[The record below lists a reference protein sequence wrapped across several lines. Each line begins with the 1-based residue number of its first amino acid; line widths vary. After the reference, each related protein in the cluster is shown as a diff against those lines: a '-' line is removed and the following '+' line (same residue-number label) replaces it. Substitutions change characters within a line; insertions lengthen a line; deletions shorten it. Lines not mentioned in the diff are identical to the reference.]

1 MFPWNCPTVLFD
13 NESLPPTFWLPL
25 HLISF
30 LRSRQFSSR
39 HIVGSRRRRLQ
50 SDTDDPSG
58 ILTICTWTIR
68 QSTSKGSQL
77 RSTEAYSP
85 SECCDFVVE
94 MRASFDRFDIQS
106 QCRSRS
112 RVSTMPLLL
121 RWWYAGAMEAWVE
134 RRSGRNACS
143 KRYEYEIAS
152 QLMTIDGRTEPSSV
166 CIWRL
171 RLAELISPPQAETV
185 DSSGPHV
192 CCCCQ

>member
-85 SECCDFVVE
+85 SECCDFVVV

-121 RWWYAGAMEAWVE
+121 RWWYAGAAHLVARCHDISISRVAEQGI
-134 RRSGRNACS
+134 GRNKS
-143 KRYEYEIAS
+143 KRW
-152 QLMTIDGRTEPSSV
+152 TIDGRTEPS
-166 CIWRL
+166 
-171 RLAELISPPQAETV
+171 ASPRKQR
-185 DSSGPHV
+185 
-192 CCCCQ
+192 QQRQ